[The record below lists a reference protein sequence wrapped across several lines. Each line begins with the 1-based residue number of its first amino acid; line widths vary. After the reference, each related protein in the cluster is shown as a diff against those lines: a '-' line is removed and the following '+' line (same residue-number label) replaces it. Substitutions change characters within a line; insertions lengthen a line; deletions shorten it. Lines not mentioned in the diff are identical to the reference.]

1 MQVKIE
7 KCEGVNKCWYKS
19 FIGEVFE
26 VENIEASGLNRTKI
40 FVKLNKEDCRRCF
53 KENRKYAAVYKN
65 DVKIINE

>member
-7 KCEGVNKCWYKS
+7 KCEGINKCWYKN

-26 VENIEASGLNRTKI
+26 VEN
-40 FVKLNKEDCRRCF
+40 KEECRKCF
-53 KENRKYAAVYKN
+53 KENRRYAAVYKN